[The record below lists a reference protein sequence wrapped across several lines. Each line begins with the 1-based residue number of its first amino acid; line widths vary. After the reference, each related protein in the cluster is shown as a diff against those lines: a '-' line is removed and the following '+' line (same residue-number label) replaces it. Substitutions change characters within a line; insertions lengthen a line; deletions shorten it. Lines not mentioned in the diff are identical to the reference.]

1 MARPQ
6 PTERIGHS
14 MKDKDLNKIAAI
26 EKAISEKYGS
36 EAITN
41 PRANWDDAKEKEYL
55 SQMKE
60 FYQKIKKNEEQQEK
74 IDINGIKVSKKLLN
88 RESLTLCSVC
98 GSFPRKSM
106 DDVCLIKFDCCYRC
120 YIQYVEDREEK
131 WLKGWRPN
139 NETKKNQ
146 IKGNNSGSSR

>member
-1 MARPQ
+1 MR
-6 PTERIGHS
+6 
-14 MKDKDLNKIAAI
+14 
-26 EKAISEKYGS
+26 
-36 EAITN
+36 
-41 PRANWDDAKEKEYL
+41 
-55 SQMKE
+55 E
-60 FYQKIKKNEEQQEK
+60 FYQKIKKNEEYQEK

-106 DDVCLIKFDCCYRC
+106 DDVCFIKFDCCYRC